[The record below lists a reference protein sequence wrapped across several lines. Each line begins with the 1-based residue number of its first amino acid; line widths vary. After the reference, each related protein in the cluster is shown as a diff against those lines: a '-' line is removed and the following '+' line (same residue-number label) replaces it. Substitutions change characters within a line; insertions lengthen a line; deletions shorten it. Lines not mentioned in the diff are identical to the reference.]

1 MRRKPGIVIR
11 NNGGRTI
18 LVPTGALVRDM
29 KGFVILNE
37 TGRWVWERLDGVASA
52 TELSEAMTNE
62 YEVTQAQALTDI
74 TEMLTQ
80 LTDAGVLLP

>member
-1 MRRKPGIVIR
+1 MVMR

-37 TGRWVWERLDGVASA
+37 TGRWVWERLDGVITAD
-52 TELSEAMTNE
+52 ELSLAMIAE
-62 YEVTQAQALTDI
+62 YEVPQEQALADI
-74 TEMLTQ
+74 SAMLTQ
-80 LTDAGVLLP
+80 LNDAGVLLP